1 MSLVKKFLTLD
12 TSIIEVWASIALI
25 LLAIYSIID
34 PLPENMLA
42 FQMTRLWV
50 LEMILFGILAIWAVL
65 YKPVT
70 FLRTWTTFIG
80 SLFWFY
86 FTISIIGV
94 HEPLTVILAVLM
106 SLSLAIAFLQR
117 SVAWAPNSFK
127 R

>member
-1 MSLVKKFLTLD
+1 MSLVKKFLILD

-42 FQMTRLWV
+42 FQMTRLWI
-50 LEMILFGILAIWAVL
+50 LEMTILGILGIWAVL

-70 FLRTWTTFIG
+70 FLRTWVTFIG

-86 FTISIIGV
+86 FGISIIGV
-94 HEPLTVILAVLM
+94 HEPLTVIVTMLM
-106 SLSLAIAFLQR
+106 SLSLAVAFLQR

>member
-12 TSIIEVWASIALI
+12 TSIIEIWASIALI

-50 LEMILFGILAIWAVL
+50 LEMTTFGILGIWAVL

-86 FTISIIGV
+86 FSISIVGV
-94 HEPLTVILAVLM
+94 HESLTIIVAILM

>member
-1 MSLVKKFLTLD
+1 MSLVKKFLSLD
-12 TSIIEVWASIALI
+12 TSIIEIWASIALI

-50 LEMILFGILAIWAVL
+50 LEMTTFGILGIWAVL

-86 FTISIIGV
+86 FSISIVGV
-94 HEPLTVILAVLM
+94 HESLTIIVAILM

>member
-12 TSIIEVWASIALI
+12 TSIIEIWASIALI

-50 LEMILFGILAIWAVL
+50 LEMTIFGILGIWAVL
-65 YKPVT
+65 YKPIT
-70 FLRTWTTFIG
+70 FLRTWVTFIG

-86 FTISIIGV
+86 FSISIVGV
-94 HEPLTVILAVLM
+94 HEPLTVIVAILM

>member
-12 TSIIEVWASIALI
+12 TSIIEIWASIALI

-42 FQMTRLWV
+42 FQMTRLWI
-50 LEMILFGILAIWAVL
+50 LEMIIFGIIGIWAVL

-70 FLRTWTTFIG
+70 FLRTWVTFIG

-86 FTISIIGV
+86 FSISIIGV
-94 HEPLTVILAVLM
+94 HEPLTVIVAILM

>member
-12 TSIIEVWASIALI
+12 TSIIEIWASIALI

-50 LEMILFGILAIWAVL
+50 LEMTTFGILGIWAVL

-86 FTISIIGV
+86 FSISIVGV
-94 HEPLTVILAVLM
+94 HESLTVIVSMLM

>member
-12 TSIIEVWASIALI
+12 TSIIEIWASIALI

-50 LEMILFGILAIWAVL
+50 LEMTTFGILGIWAVL

-86 FTISIIGV
+86 FSISIVGV
-94 HEPLTVILAVLM
+94 HESLTIIVSMLM

>member
-12 TSIIEVWASIALI
+12 TSIIEIWASIALI

-50 LEMILFGILAIWAVL
+50 LEMTTFGIIGIWAVL

-86 FTISIIGV
+86 FSISIVGV
-94 HEPLTVILAVLM
+94 HESLTIIVAILM